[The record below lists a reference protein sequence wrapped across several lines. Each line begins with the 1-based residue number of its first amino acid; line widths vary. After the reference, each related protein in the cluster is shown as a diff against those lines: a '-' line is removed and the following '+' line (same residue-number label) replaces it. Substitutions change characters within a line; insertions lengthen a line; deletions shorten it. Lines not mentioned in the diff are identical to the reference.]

1 LTYAVVFQST
11 ASKCSSVTPAA
22 SHAMIVNKLLV
33 RTIEAA
39 RAAPSQREPE
49 AAVASAV
56 GGTGSD
62 VVGCLSGG
70 GGGVGAIGCR
80 RARRPRRSQSRRMK
94 IRTWGLCNFR
104 GQVSSYLS
112 ALACF
117 FLYAAPPVVRRS
129 TAPMLHTSGREP
141 LKDTH
146 TAHIPLR
153 FSFTHPHNTPPH
165 SPHVHHLLLFH
176 FQSARSGDLNR
187 RLQLVH
193 LRRAVLLEPG

>member
-1 LTYAVVFQST
+1 
-11 ASKCSSVTPAA
+11 
-22 SHAMIVNKLLV
+22 MIVNKLLV

-141 LKDTH
+141 LKH
-146 TAHIPLR
+146 TQPTFLFASPSHIHTTRLHTQSTLPPPPPLP
-153 FSFTHPHNTPPH
+153 FPI
-165 SPHVHHLLLFH
+165 
-176 FQSARSGDLNR
+176 SA
-187 RLQLVH
+187 
-193 LRRAVLLEPG
+193 LRRSQSPSAAGPSLPSSAS

>member
-1 LTYAVVFQST
+1 MRTSN
-11 ASKCSSVTPAA
+11 SSLPVGRRTPAA

-56 GGTGSD
+56 GGTGSC

-80 RARRPRRSQSRRMK
+80 RASASSLSREIFRTWTLQLLRSSFQLPQRPR
-94 IRTWGLCNFR
+94 F
-104 GQVSSYLS
+104 
-112 ALACF
+112 F

-141 LKDTH
+141 LKH
-146 TAHIPLR
+146 T
-153 FSFTHPHNTPPH
+153 H
-165 SPHVHHLLLFH
+165 SPHSSSLLLHTSTQHASTHSPHFHLLLLSSIPI
-176 FQSARSGDLNR
+176 SA
-187 RLQLVH
+187 
-193 LRRAVLLEPG
+193 LRRSQSPSAAGPSLPSSAS